1 MAEICAVD
9 LALMF
14 GAQIDVSIL
23 NLCGV
28 PGGNQGSIFAIN
40 PFVLTQ
46 LQTLGSNSATGGVLP
61 ILSSDCKANR

>member
-1 MAEICAVD
+1 MIRKSHIQIFQNQKIILTGHSQGTALAEICAVD

-14 GAQIDVSIL
+14 GAQIDLSIL
-23 NLCGV
+23 NISGV

-46 LQTLGSNSATGGVLP
+46 
-61 ILSSDCKANR
+61 